1 MTSTIDPTKIG
12 KPAGRRRHVRTLTGM
27 YIYLSSSFELLIVV
41 VQQDIFLRKTR
52 REKTNGQEVKR
63 RSGER
68 VCVLSIGVSL
78 RHLVFY
84 LPLTIATLT
93 KNTDVDQVTKS
104 VVNHVQTSLARQC
117 YNLGMTYP
125 FDPSVKVVRYQPTQM
140 TSEPI
145 KQLHSQSG
153 MISL

>member
-1 MTSTIDPTKIG
+1 M
-12 KPAGRRRHVRTLTGM
+12 
-27 YIYLSSSFELLIVV
+27 
-41 VQQDIFLRKTR
+41 VQQDIFPRKTR
-52 REKTNGQEVKR
+52 REKTNGQGVKR

-78 RHLVFY
+78 RTFVF
-84 LPLTIATLT
+84 LSSSHDRNVNE
-93 KNTDVDQVTKS
+93 NTDVDQVTKS

-117 YNLGMTYP
+117 YNLGMTHP

>member
-78 RHLVFY
+78 RTFVF
-84 LPLTIATLT
+84 LSSSHDR
-93 KNTDVDQVTKS
+93 N
-104 VVNHVQTSLARQC
+104 VNEKYRC
-117 YNLGMTYP
+117 
-125 FDPSVKVVRYQPTQM
+125 
-140 TSEPI
+140 
-145 KQLHSQSG
+145 
-153 MISL
+153 